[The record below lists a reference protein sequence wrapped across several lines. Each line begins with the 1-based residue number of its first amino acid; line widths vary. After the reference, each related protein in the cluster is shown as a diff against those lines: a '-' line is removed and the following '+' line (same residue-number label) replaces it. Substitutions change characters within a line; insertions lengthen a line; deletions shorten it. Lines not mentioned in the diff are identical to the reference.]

1 MGQANEMIDDG
12 IFYRSLV
19 QALSILGPAN
29 ASLVMRMLEEQGV
42 VTDGRVDAE
51 KLEPALASI
60 FGDGSRVLYVRQ
72 SA

>member
-12 IFYRSLV
+12 ILYRSLV